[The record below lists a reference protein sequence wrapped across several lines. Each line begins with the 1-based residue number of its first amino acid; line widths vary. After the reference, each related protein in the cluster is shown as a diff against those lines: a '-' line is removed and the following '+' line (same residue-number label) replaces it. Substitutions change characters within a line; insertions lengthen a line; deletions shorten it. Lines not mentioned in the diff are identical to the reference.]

1 MKRKSKYASDGV
13 DVEEESLFSQY
24 AASIC
29 RASYKNSPYVQV
41 QDYSQGNFRGPRPF
55 ILKGLPKGVSI
66 EASTDGIGTKG
77 VVIDAARS
85 HEDTAYDIIAMTA
98 SAITR

>member
-1 MKRKSKYASDGV
+1 MKQKNKYAIDGV

-41 QDYSQGNFRGPRPF
+41 QDYSLGNFRGPRPF
-55 ILKGLPKGVSI
+55 ILKGLPKGISI
-66 EASTDGIGTKG
+66 EA
-77 VVIDAARS
+77 
-85 HEDTAYDIIAMTA
+85 
-98 SAITR
+98 